1 MDKRE
6 SETHVFDGDKFA
18 VWKYHMEI
26 CFEEKEVMRIVDG
39 TIPKPP
45 DGASDAEKAAWN
57 KANTQARRMISSSV
71 SLPVLENLVNCST
84 AASMWATLCSF
95 YQQKSKENIYM
106 LQNSFFEYKM
116 SAGDSINTQVNKVL
130 SMGNLLKELGHPVHE
145 EMLITKIMC
154 SLPSC
159 YNSIVTAWANV
170 PAPEQTVANLKVR
183 LLQLENILSLQGGES
198 SGDSAFFTRSNK
210 STSKHRKQNYEH
222 NKEYIKDLK
231 SRTRCYNC
239 GEHDHWTVECPP
251 SKTR

>member
-6 SETHVFDGDKFA
+6 SETLKVFDGDKFA
-18 VWKYHMEI
+18 VWKYYMEI

-57 KANTQARRMISSSV
+57 KANMQARRMISSSV
-71 SLPVLENLVNCST
+71 SLQVLENLVNCST
-84 AASMWATLCSF
+84 AATLCSF
-95 YQQKSKENIYM
+95 YQQKSKENMYM

-116 SAGDSINTQVNKVL
+116 SAGDSINTHVNKVL

-154 SLPSC
+154 SLPPC

-210 STSKHRKQNYEH
+210 STSKHRKQKYEH

-231 SRTRCYNC
+231 SRTRC
-239 GEHDHWTVECPP
+239 
-251 SKTR
+251 